1 MSMSMIN
8 NPLNKENY
16 ETSVES
22 VEGEASINSP
32 NEQSDVLPITQ
43 SKDPEFDL
51 FGTGLNE
58 YPF

>member
-1 MSMSMIN
+1 MSMIN

-32 NEQSDVLPITQ
+32 NEQSAVIPITQ

>member
-1 MSMSMIN
+1 MSMLD

-22 VEGEASINSP
+22 VEGEAAISSP
-32 NEQSDVLPITQ
+32 NEQSDAPPITQ
-43 SKDPEFDL
+43 SKNPEFDL

-58 YPF
+58 YPFYF

>member
-1 MSMSMIN
+1 MLD
-8 NPLNKENY
+8 NPLNKDNH

-22 VEGEASINSP
+22 VEGEAAVSSP
-32 NEQSDVLPITQ
+32 NEQSEAPPITQ
-43 SKDPEFDL
+43 SRNPEFDL